1 MWIILSPFKS
11 IYEVPKDFSSVS
23 FSVEYRI
30 LTVGALRNELQH
42 VQHVIVIIN
51 NKYFTI
57 DETNFFVRLLLPM
70 LLLLI
75 NFNSFVAIL
84 IAMNSFVSIEMNP
97 IWIILPTP
105 LIYKLP
111 DKDTIKIEI
120 LPHLSVAKRGYICHS
135 SLPEVVRC
143 ILYKLKT
150 GCQWLY
156 ASSLIV
162 LHSKGA
168 HATASANNRVYRCSA
183 AMFVATELLCLS

>member
-1 MWIILSPFKS
+1 MSPFKS
-11 IYEVPKDFSSVS
+11 IYEIPKDFSSVS

-42 VQHVIVIIN
+42 IQHVIVIIN

-75 NFNSFVAIL
+75 NFDSFVAIL
-84 IAMNSFVSIEMNP
+84 IAMISFVSIEMNP

-111 DKDTIKIEI
+111 DKDTIK
-120 LPHLSVAKRGYICHS
+120 
-135 SLPEVVRC
+135 
-143 ILYKLKT
+143 
-150 GCQWLY
+150 
-156 ASSLIV
+156 
-162 LHSKGA
+162 
-168 HATASANNRVYRCSA
+168 N
-183 AMFVATELLCLS
+183 

>member
-1 MWIILSPFKS
+1 MLKRIGLQLGFRTDPFFDVSSSCKIQLVLLLIWIILSPFKS
-11 IYEVPKDFSSVS
+11 IYEIPKDFSSVS

-42 VQHVIVIIN
+42 IQHVIVIIN

-84 IAMNSFVSIEMNP
+84 IAMISFVSIEMNP

-105 LIYKLP
+105 LIYTLP
-111 DKDTIKIEI
+111 DKDTIK
-120 LPHLSVAKRGYICHS
+120 
-135 SLPEVVRC
+135 
-143 ILYKLKT
+143 
-150 GCQWLY
+150 
-156 ASSLIV
+156 
-162 LHSKGA
+162 
-168 HATASANNRVYRCSA
+168 N
-183 AMFVATELLCLS
+183 